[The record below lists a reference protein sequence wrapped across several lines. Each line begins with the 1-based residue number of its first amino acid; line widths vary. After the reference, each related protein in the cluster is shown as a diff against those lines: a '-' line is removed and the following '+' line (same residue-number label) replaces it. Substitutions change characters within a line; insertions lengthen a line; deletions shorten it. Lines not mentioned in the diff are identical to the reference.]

1 MNIRELALAVLGQ
14 TELVEPTATN
24 AENYFTYD
32 GSFTTAPCTQV
43 KPLASTPEPQTPRSS
58 HRALPPPPPPHFR
71 QAYTH
76 SLRCVFVLDVWES
89 PCFGSFG
96 CFGSLG
102 HFELDCWLLIAVLL
116 FSRQEF

>member
-58 HRALPPPPPPHFR
+58 HRALSPPPPSSFPPSIHP
-71 QAYTH
+71 QP
-76 SLRCVFVLDVWES
+76 SVCLRVGRLGKPVLWVIWVLWV
-89 PCFGSFG
+89 
-96 CFGSLG
+96 LG
-102 HFELDCWLLIAVLL
+102 AL
-116 FSRQEF
+116 